1 MKSFIKSHRL
11 SLSLD
16 RFGEPDHDSSFQL
29 SSGFLNPEESKSNSI
44 NNLPSNRRRS
54 EYYTSSKTSSD
65 LYFSRSPVLG
75 SPSNHSL
82 KKFNPINYIRKRC
95 VSEEN
100 NRSAY
105 VPSVEEYKE
114 AGAIFGTRVHNWDSR
129 LSTPRKVSL
138 NTAPDSVDTGSERPS
153 GLSPNN
159 TTNFNS
165 TDSGFVPSALPNTCT
180 LSDTKISADPIE
192 RGELLG
198 ERDNETPLIISSAIA
213 DNKNKDIVRDVETQ
227 YLQNASVDC
236 KPCLR
241 NDCGK
246 ATKVTKVFQTQPRNS
261 IGSTIEKQN
270 DNSKSLRNFDE
281 PLQEIDYFI
290 RQSLALN
297 SDDDMNSLF
306 DKTSIA
312 SPKTPNTTTAL
323 NFGKRSISKLPTVDS
338 FNTETPSSLSDTTDS
353 IRFGNSDE
361 PADNQDACSEFSFEE
376 DKSTGRTPSFKFY
389 YNPSKALQV
398 YPGPP
403 KKAPKRPISY
413 AKLDLN
419 SNTTGNGLQ
428 NGCVVNTNGSL
439 WTQNETIDFPV
450 APLKWTS
457 SRDTLNNY
465 ENDSNSQSDLYL
477 NDSAE
482 NDFMDSDCSSN
493 YEYESLLDEVNAID
507 DYSAEFHDASSYC
520 CDISYQ
526 DSILS
531 RNSKS
536 SFYRGHQSSRRKD
549 LIRQHSIVR
558 KIGGSPAAARTY
570 STSKTPSKLSN
581 VFVENRNLI
590 NNTRSISTPKFDLPE
605 QKEIIMQNIAPPTI
619 SENPSLML
627 V

>member
-1 MKSFIKSHRL
+1 MSHPT
-11 SLSLD
+11 ST
-16 RFGEPDHDSSFQL
+16 
-29 SSGFLNPEESKSNSI
+29 
-44 NNLPSNRRRS
+44 NNHPLLSNRRSS
-54 EYYTSSKTSSD
+54 EYYTSSKTSPDS
-65 LYFSRSPVLG
+65 YFSRSPGLG

-82 KKFNPINYIRKRC
+82 KKLNPINYIRKRC

-129 LSTPRKVSL
+129 LSTSRKVSS
-138 NTAPDSVDTGSERPS
+138 NTAPDSVATCSEQPS
-153 GLSPNN
+153 GFSPKN
-159 TTNFNS
+159 TTNFSSTNS
-165 TDSGFVPSALPNTCT
+165 LGFVPSTLPKNYK
-180 LSDTKISADPIE
+180 LSGTKFSANQIATDDVLDELDHDTS
-192 RGELLG
+192 
-198 ERDNETPLIISSAIA
+198 LIISSAIT
-213 DNKNKDIVRDVETQ
+213 DNNKEDIARDMETQ

-236 KPCLR
+236 KPCLK
-241 NDCGK
+241 NDYEK
-246 ATKVTKVFQTQPRNS
+246 ATKVKVLQTQARNS
-261 IGSTIEKQN
+261 IGSIIENQN
-270 DNSKSLRNFDE
+270 DNSKSLHNFDG

-297 SDDDMNSLF
+297 SDDDMDSLF

-338 FNTETPSSLSDTTDS
+338 FNTETPSSSDTTDS
-353 IRFGNSDE
+353 IIFDNLDE

-376 DKSTGRTPSFKFY
+376 DKSTGRTPSFKLY

-403 KKAPKRPISY
+403 KKALKRPILY

-419 SNTTGNGLQ
+419 STTTNNGLQ
-428 NGCVVNTNGSL
+428 NGSVVNTDGSL

-457 SRDTLNNY
+457 SRDTLNKY
-465 ENDSNSQSDLYL
+465 ENDSSSQPDLYL
-477 NDSAE
+477 NDSVK
-482 NDFMDSDCSSN
+482 NNFMDSDCSSN

-520 CDISYQ
+520 CDINYQ

-531 RNSKS
+531 RNSTS
-536 SFYRGHQSSRRKD
+536 SFNRSRHSSGRKD
-549 LIRQHSIVR
+549 LIRQHSIIR
-558 KIGGSPAAARTY
+558 KFGGSPAVARAY
-570 STSKTPSKLSN
+570 STSKSSSKPSN
-581 VFVENRNLI
+581 VFVENRKLT
-590 NNTRSISTPKFDLPE
+590 NNTRSISTPEFDLTE
-605 QKEIIMQNIAPPTI
+605 QKEIIMQNITPPTF
-619 SENPSLML
+619 SENPSFMS